1 MTGRQFAILC
11 ALALT
16 WGCSFLFIKVIID
29 AGVEPMGMSGF
40 RTALGAATLL
50 PFAWRARAGFRQPR
64 AGPAGL
70 PPVALRHHHPPGGL
84 SPVSGDA
91 PTGDVRIR

>member
-1 MTGRQFAILC
+1 VTPRQFAILC
-11 ALALT
+11 ILAVT

-50 PFAWRARAGFRQPR
+50 PFAWRARAGFR
-64 AGPAGL
+64 
-70 PPVALRHHHPPGGL
+70 PVAAGSGL
-84 SPVSGDA
+84 AARPRTWSRRSDRLTSP
-91 PTGDVRIR
+91 